1 MQNLPSL
8 DDVLESAHVYALDLK
23 SEFRSIKRRVGVLF
37 DGPFGWSEFA
47 PFVEYSDEI
56 ASRWLHAALE
66 FGFSDI
72 EVSGKSIKVNGIVPI
87 LDREATTNLVNDYF
101 TKYGMSTIKL
111 KCSDDIDFDIQR
123 IDAILGIS
131 KNIKL
136 RLDANG
142 TWSLSDAMK
151 HALILEKFNENIEY
165 LEQPVRTLSEF
176 KQLKS
181 HTNLPLAVDESIRLG
196 NFENL
201 SELGSFA
208 DVAILKAIPVG
219 GIEKAL
225 EIAKAI
231 SLPIVVSGSLDTS
244 VGIVQ
249 GIELASRLHSET
261 AHGFGTGLLFKDD
274 VVRNRVLPTAGE
286 VRAERQVPDAD
297 LLKAA
302 VLKVTKDEQQW
313 WRERIKR
320 TYHLLEQGQ

>member
-8 DDVLESAHVYALDLK
+8 DDVLASAHVYALDLK

-56 ASRWLHAALE
+56 SSRWLHAALE

-72 EVSGKSIKVNGIVPI
+72 DVSGKSIKVNGIVPI
-87 LDREATTNLVNDYF
+87 LELEATTNLVSDYF
-101 TKYGMSTIKL
+101 TKFGMSTIKL
-111 KCSDDIDFDIQR
+111 KCSDDINFDIER
-123 IDAILGIS
+123 IDAILKIS
-131 KNIKL
+131 KDIKL

-151 HALILEKFNENIEY
+151 HASLLEKFHENIEY
-165 LEQPVRTLSEF
+165 LEQPVQTLSEF

-181 HTNLPLAVDESIRLG
+181 HTSLPLAVDESIRLG
-196 NFENL
+196 NFDNL
-201 SELGSFA
+201 SELGNFA
-208 DVAILKAIPVG
+208 DIAILKAIPVG

-244 VGIVQ
+244 IGIVQ
-249 GIELASRLHSET
+249 GIELASRLNRET

-274 VVRNRVLPTAGE
+274 VVIDRVLPRDGE
-286 VRAERQVPDAD
+286 VRAERHIPDTE

-320 TYHLLEQGQ
+320 TYHLLEQSQ